1 MCVADFP
8 HAPARL
14 CAQRMTAPFRLRSR
28 AYLDRS
34 GLSSAVLL
42 RVVGLARSH
51 SAPSASARSR
61 SSSPPLKRSSSSTRR
76 RSIALGPVGF
86 RSIALLL
93 LTSAQALLVVSRP
106 DDASDGTPSP
116 CSCSTASPSRS
127 PARCGAARVRPRVR
141 QRLAPCAAYARAYR
155 EGAVVTCP
163 GSARAAYLFLP
174 VGSLSACAP
183 CCISRRSRVGY
194 TMRSNENA
202 RNARITIVVTR
213 VTIVVI
219 RVTIVVT
226 RVVTPRSLRITIVV
240 TPCPLQPHYNP
251 VTTIV
256 RRFSALQ
263 DKGVVT
269 TVVTK
274 IVILRCDGHGDGL
287 PSHHTFC
294 VWERDFVAQHN
305 FVHLEDRATIPR
317 SIVAS

>member
-1 MCVADFP
+1 MGTRAQSSAAVAPTLCTPRTRSLHRIALRNISGGEHGFRLARFLDVLGSEVRYRRAHRPPRQRAAHPRALSSGRQPCAIPGAGMCVADFP

-174 VGSLSACAP
+174 VGFALCMRAMLYISA
-183 CCISRRSRVGY
+183 ISCR
-194 TMRSNENA
+194 
-202 RNARITIVVTR
+202 
-213 VTIVVI
+213 
-219 RVTIVVT
+219 
-226 RVVTPRSLRITIVV
+226 L
-240 TPCPLQPHYNP
+240 
-251 VTTIV
+251 
-256 RRFSALQ
+256 
-263 DKGVVT
+263 
-269 TVVTK
+269 
-274 IVILRCDGHGDGL
+274 
-287 PSHHTFC
+287 HHAFK
-294 VWERDFVAQHN
+294 RK
-305 FVHLEDRATIPR
+305 RP
-317 SIVAS
+317 